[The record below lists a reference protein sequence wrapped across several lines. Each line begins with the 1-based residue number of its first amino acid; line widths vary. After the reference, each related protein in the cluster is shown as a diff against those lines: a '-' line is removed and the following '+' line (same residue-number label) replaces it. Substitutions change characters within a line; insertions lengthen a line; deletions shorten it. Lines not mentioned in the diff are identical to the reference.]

1 MRWANSRRA
10 RYIVPL
16 EDGRFVCQLYV
27 QASVVI
33 GGLGDGLGGVEWEA
47 EVAFGVT
54 PGIFGFA
61 GFLMA
66 VIGGEGGAEF
76 IGAVR
81 FWVIDEGFMGE
92 RILLFLFGEAVEHW
106 RELRVRSSPLLL
118 DFLGEFGEG
127 ADGALVRANE
137 ALGSGAT

>member
-1 MRWANSRRA
+1 
-10 RYIVPL
+10 VPL
-16 EDGRFVCQLYV
+16 EDGRFVCQLHV
-27 QASVVI
+27 QGSVVI

-47 EVAFGVT
+47 EVAFGAT

-81 FWVIDEGFMGE
+81 SYSIRMRRFSERTRMACTRLAEGR
-92 RILLFLFGEAVEHW
+92 RIRPFSF
-106 RELRVRSSPLLL
+106 RR
-118 DFLGEFGEG
+118 
-127 ADGALVRANE
+127 RAGYTIFCP
-137 ALGSGAT
+137 ASRCRIR